1 MATLALSLAG
11 QVVGGAVGGPIGA
24 TIGRALG
31 ALAGSA
37 IDSSLF
43 GGSAAKPAV
52 AGADIRLQGS
62 SEGAPI
68 PKLYGWS
75 RLSGNIIWATELER
89 IDPAATGAKGTSQPA
104 DTPEPTIVANFAIG
118 LCEGEVHRLGRVWA
132 DGQALELEGL
142 TWRFYRGSET
152 QTADSLIEAK
162 QGANAPAYRGLC
174 YIVFERLPLT
184 AFGNRIPNITVEL
197 CRVVGELEP
206 LIEAI
211 TVIPGATEFGY
222 DPVARLR
229 LVSPGTTV
237 SENAHQDPDV
247 SDWTLSIDELTA
259 LCPNLKQ
266 VSLVVA
272 WFGDD
277 LRCGTCTIAP
287 KVEAASRT
295 VQDTDWS
302 VAGLGRSDVGVVST
316 HDGGPAYG
324 GTPSD
329 NAVLAAIADLKA
341 RGIGVT
347 LYPIL
352 LLDIPEGNALGQPAY
367 PWRGRI
373 SVNDGSAGTAAATT
387 ELATW
392 ASRYRE
398 FILHYALLGASA
410 GGVDGFIIGSEL
422 RGLTTACDDTGAFP
436 FVSALVSLAADV
448 RAALPD
454 ATLTYAADWSE
465 YSGVQTGSEKLFH
478 LDPLWASA
486 NIDAVGIDNYMPMAD
501 WRDGGGPD
509 AADWD
514 GPYELGYLDAN
525 IAGGE
530 DFDWYYA
537 SDADRTAGTR
547 TPITDGTYGEPWV
560 WRCKDLVNWWSNA
573 HHDRPGG
580 VRSAT
585 ATAWVP
591 KGKPI
596 WFTELGCAAVDKGA
610 NQPNV
615 FVDPKSAES
624 GVPYFS
630 TGAPDALAQRQVLRA
645 ALKHWAAAAN
655 NPASDVYDGRRVL
668 RTTLWTWDA
677 RPYPAFPALTDVWS
691 DGGNR
696 ATEHWLT
703 GRLGSAASDELMRAV
718 AADFGVGL
726 DTVAAM
732 RPFVHGYVI
741 DQPMTGRAALAPLL
755 DATGLDV
762 HDTATGLSIGR
773 SDGRDPLVVDD
784 PVADA
789 LPMLSRRRPDP
800 GEAIGQVALSY
811 VDRARDYQAGS
822 VTAISAGSGPLDAV
836 NAGLVLDVF
845 GARDTAERLLAADLA
860 RPDGV
865 EFVAPPSAL
874 ALEVGDAVEVDGEA
888 FEVTGISDGVA
899 RKISARSIAPDIAV
913 TTIVGRQ
920 APGGGT
926 ATPRAVPV
934 VDYAELPPTP
944 DDATRARLAMGAFAD
959 PWPGTIAVTDDL
971 TGSRLAALPAN
982 AGIGVLTAPL
992 GSGGIFT
999 WDEVNAVELTLYAG
1013 HLSSRDDDE
1022 VLAGANRVAVQND
1035 AGGWEIV
1042 GFAEATLV
1050 GTNAYE
1056 LTRLLR
1062 GQAGSDFAVGATSAG
1077 NAVLVLDAQATTLPV
1092 PGAWVGTTAKIRSFA
1107 GPADASGQLAE
1118 VAIGLDPLLPLA
1130 PAHLRAVRAVSG
1142 DVALSWVRRSRAD
1155 TDSWAPDDAPL
1166 EVTPEAYVVTIFDG
1180 LTAIRTINCSA
1191 PSATY
1196 TAAQQAADFG
1206 SLPSS
1211 FGFGAAQVSP
1221 LYGPGHLST
1230 ATFTA

>member
-1 MATLALSLAG
+1 DRRLGAADRGPLRFSGSERLMATLALSLAG

-89 IDPAATGAKGTSQPA
+89 IDPAATGAKGTSQPT

-277 LRCGTCTIAP
+277 LRCGTCAVAP

-295 VQDTDWS
+295 IVGAEWS
-302 VAGLGRSDVGVVST
+302 VAGLGRGDVGVVST

-329 NAVLAAIADLKA
+329 AAVLAAIADLKA
-341 RGIGVT
+341 RGLRVT
-347 LYPIL
+347 LYPL
-352 LLDIPEGNALGQPAY
+352 LLMDIPEGNALDQPTY

-392 ASRYRE
+392 ASRYRD
-398 FILHYALLGASA
+398 FILHYASLGASA

-478 LDPLWASA
+478 L
-486 NIDAVGIDNYMPMAD
+486 
-501 WRDGGGPD
+501 
-509 AADWD
+509 
-514 GPYELGYLDAN
+514 
-525 IAGGE
+525 
-530 DFDWYYA
+530 
-537 SDADRTAGTR
+537 
-547 TPITDGTYGEPWV
+547 
-560 WRCKDLVNWWSNA
+560 
-573 HHDRPGG
+573 
-580 VRSAT
+580 
-585 ATAWVP
+585 
-591 KGKPI
+591 
-596 WFTELGCAAVDKGA
+596 
-610 NQPNV
+610 
-615 FVDPKSAES
+615 
-624 GVPYFS
+624 
-630 TGAPDALAQRQVLRA
+630 
-645 ALKHWAAAAN
+645 
-655 NPASDVYDGRRVL
+655 
-668 RTTLWTWDA
+668 
-677 RPYPAFPALTDVWS
+677 
-691 DGGNR
+691 
-696 ATEHWLT
+696 
-703 GRLGSAASDELMRAV
+703 
-718 AADFGVGL
+718 
-726 DTVAAM
+726 
-732 RPFVHGYVI
+732 
-741 DQPMTGRAALAPLL
+741 
-755 DATGLDV
+755 
-762 HDTATGLSIGR
+762 
-773 SDGRDPLVVDD
+773 
-784 PVADA
+784 
-789 LPMLSRRRPDP
+789 
-800 GEAIGQVALSY
+800 
-811 VDRARDYQAGS
+811 
-822 VTAISAGSGPLDAV
+822 
-836 NAGLVLDVF
+836 
-845 GARDTAERLLAADLA
+845 
-860 RPDGV
+860 
-865 EFVAPPSAL
+865 
-874 ALEVGDAVEVDGEA
+874 
-888 FEVTGISDGVA
+888 
-899 RKISARSIAPDIAV
+899 
-913 TTIVGRQ
+913 
-920 APGGGT
+920 
-926 ATPRAVPV
+926 
-934 VDYAELPPTP
+934 
-944 DDATRARLAMGAFAD
+944 
-959 PWPGTIAVTDDL
+959 
-971 TGSRLAALPAN
+971 
-982 AGIGVLTAPL
+982 
-992 GSGGIFT
+992 
-999 WDEVNAVELTLYAG
+999 
-1013 HLSSRDDDE
+1013 
-1022 VLAGANRVAVQND
+1022 
-1035 AGGWEIV
+1035 
-1042 GFAEATLV
+1042 
-1050 GTNAYE
+1050 
-1056 LTRLLR
+1056 
-1062 GQAGSDFAVGATSAG
+1062 
-1077 NAVLVLDAQATTLPV
+1077 
-1092 PGAWVGTTAKIRSFA
+1092 
-1107 GPADASGQLAE
+1107 
-1118 VAIGLDPLLPLA
+1118 
-1130 PAHLRAVRAVSG
+1130 
-1142 DVALSWVRRSRAD
+1142 
-1155 TDSWAPDDAPL
+1155 
-1166 EVTPEAYVVTIFDG
+1166 
-1180 LTAIRTINCSA
+1180 
-1191 PSATY
+1191 
-1196 TAAQQAADFG
+1196 
-1206 SLPSS
+1206 
-1211 FGFGAAQVSP
+1211 
-1221 LYGPGHLST
+1221 
-1230 ATFTA
+1230 